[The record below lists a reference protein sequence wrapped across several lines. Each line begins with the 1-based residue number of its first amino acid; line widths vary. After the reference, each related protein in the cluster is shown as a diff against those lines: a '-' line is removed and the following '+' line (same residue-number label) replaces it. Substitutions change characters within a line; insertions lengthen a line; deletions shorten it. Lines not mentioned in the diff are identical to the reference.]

1 MVQLEN
7 LQLVANVATTAVN
20 AHGPLLINRLHDI
33 HHDAEVALAATQVQT
48 RHELRTIEPGF

>member
-20 AHGPLLINRLHDI
+20 AHGPLLINRLHDVLARI
-33 HHDAEVALAATQVQT
+33 QEIGLHGVCRGTTVALATA
-48 RHELRTIEPGF
+48 